1 MCQKCSPY
9 PISFKRVLIAAG
21 LMIFTLLGVQYLGHF
36 RDVNPLKALS
46 SFPRHI
52 GPWSGRVGHFD
63 QRIYD
68 ILGVTD
74 SFLCDYRSP
83 DKKLINLYIGY
94 YKSQKEGDL
103 IHSPKN
109 CMPGAGW
116 NITYTSLVDL
126 NIPQRNPHKIKVI
139 KLIMQKGNE
148 RQVMLY
154 WFQSRG
160 RVISSEYWQKIYLV
174 WDAIFKHR
182 TDGSF
187 VRLIAPIAESE
198 AETTRYMEKFAQQ
211 LFPILEQYLPG
222 A

>member
-1 MCQKCSPY
+1 
-9 PISFKRVLIAAG
+9 
-21 LMIFTLLGVQYLGHF
+21 MILTLLSVSYFGHF
-36 RDVNPLKALS
+36 TDVNSLKPLS
-46 SFPRHI
+46 DFPKQI
-52 GPWSGRVGHFD
+52 GQWSGREGRFD
-63 QRIYD
+63 QKIYD
-68 ILGVTD
+68 ILGVDD
-74 SFLCDYRSP
+74 SFLGDYKTL
-83 DKKLINLYIGY
+83 DEKQINLYIGY
-94 YKSQKEGDL
+94 YKSQREGDL

-116 NITYTSLVDL
+116 NITRTSLVDL
-126 NIPQRNPHKIKVI
+126 NISQRNPNKIKVI
-139 KLIMQKGNE
+139 KLIMQKGKE
-148 RQVMLY
+148 RQVVLY

-187 VRLIAPIAESE
+187 VRLVAPISESE